1 MTTEPVATARHSPFR
16 AQVLAARSDQSLG
29 SIWIGRPLAFTL
41 AAWVSM
47 ALVAAL
53 VAYAAWGEVTRKA
66 RVAGV
71 LVPVGGWV
79 TLAAPQAALLVEQ
92 RVTEGSIVGGGDALF
107 VLNTDRSTAQGEASA
122 LIAHTME
129 QRRTTLQLER
139 TLRQQY
145 ARQRMQAADER
156 ARSLTSELE
165 RAEHEAEL
173 AQRRVQLA
181 ARSVERYER
190 LSADG
195 FVADVQRQQKDE
207 ESLDYQARAQAAQRA
222 VLALRRDLKTAQA
235 DRDGAAAQRDAEL
248 AQLDRSLAGVGQES
262 AENATRS
269 RLIVTAPRAGR
280 ITGLTQSTGAWV
292 QGGQTLAT
300 LLPLSGGPQPQDMP
314 LQAHLYASNRTVGF
328 VQPGQS
334 VWLRYAAYP
343 YQKFGLALGEV
354 VDLSQTPL
362 APQDLPMGLQAA
374 VPAGE
379 PLYRITVGL
388 ARQTLQAYGRAQS
401 LRAGMALEAD
411 IVQDKR
417 AVWEWILEPAYA
429 VWKGRSLDKPP
440 DKPPVGVDTGTEPI
454 APAASPIH

>member
-1 MTTEPVATARHSPFR
+1 
-16 AQVLAARSDQSLG
+16 
-29 SIWIGRPLAFTL
+29 
-41 AAWVSM
+41 
-47 ALVAAL
+47 
-53 VAYAAWGEVTRKA
+53 
-66 RVAGV
+66 
-71 LVPVGGWV
+71 
-79 TLAAPQAALLVEQ
+79 
-92 RVTEGSIVGGGDALF
+92 
-107 VLNTDRSTAQGEASA
+107 
-122 LIAHTME
+122 
-129 QRRTTLQLER
+129 
-139 TLRQQY
+139 
-145 ARQRMQAADER
+145 
-156 ARSLTSELE
+156 LE

-173 AQRRVQLA
+173 AQRRAQLA

-207 ESLDYQARAQAAQRA
+207 DSLDYQARVQAAQRA

-235 DRDGAAAQRDAEL
+235 DHDGAAAQRDAEI
-248 AQLDRSLAGVGQES
+248 AQLDRSLASVGQES

-300 LLPLSGGPQPQDMP
+300 LLPLSGGTHPQDVP

-328 VQPGQS
+328 VQPGQP

-362 APQDLPMGLQAA
+362 APQDLPMGVQSAA
-374 VPAGE
+374 PAGE
-379 PLYRITVGL
+379 PLYRITVNL
-388 ARQTLQAYGRAQS
+388 SRQTLQAYGRAQP
-401 LRAGMALEAD
+401 LRAGMALDAD

-417 AVWEWILEPAYA
+417 AVWEWVLEPAYA
-429 VWKGRSLDKPP
+429 VWKVRAPDKPP
-440 DKPPVGVDTGTEPI
+440 DKSPVEAATRTDTVLPT
-454 APAASPIH
+454 ASPIH

>member
-1 MTTEPVATARHSPFR
+1 MNTEPVAIVKDSPFR
-16 AQVLAARSDQSLG
+16 AQVLAARSDHALG
-29 SIWIGRPLAFTL
+29 TIWIGRPLAFTL
-41 AAWVSM
+41 AAGVSL
-47 ALVAAL
+47 AVVAAL

-66 RVAGV
+66 RVSGV

-79 TLAAPQAALLVEQ
+79 TLAAPQAALLVDQ
-92 RVTEGSIVGGGDALF
+92 RVAEGSLVQRGDALF
-107 VLNTDRSTAQGEASA
+107 VLSTDRSTVQGEAGV

-129 QRRTTLQLER
+129 QRRTALQLER
-139 TLRQQY
+139 SLRQQV
-145 ARQRMQAADER
+145 ARQRMQAADDR
-156 ARSLTSELE
+156 ARSLASELE

-207 ESLDYQARAQAAQRA
+207 ESLDHQARAQAAQRA
-222 VLALRRDLKTAQA
+222 VLALRRDLKAA
-235 DRDGAAAQRDAEL
+235 RDERDSAAAQRDAEL
-248 AQLDRSLAGVGQES
+248 AQIDRSLAGVGQES

-269 RLIVTAPRAGR
+269 RLVVTAPRAGR

-300 LLPLSGGPQPQDMP
+300 LLPLSAGDPPQDMP

-328 VQPGQS
+328 VQPGQA

-362 APQDLPMGLQAA
+362 APQDLPMGVQSAA
-374 VPAGE
+374 PAGE
-379 PLYRITVGL
+379 PLYRITVNL
-388 ARQTLQAYGRAQS
+388 ARQTLPAYGRAQP

-417 AVWEWILEPAYA
+417 AVWEWVMEPAYA
-429 VWKGRSLDKPP
+429 VWKAGPQEKPP
-440 DKPPVGVDTGTEPI
+440 DMPSSRLSTRADPSLSATP
-454 APAASPIH
+454 SHR